1 MPYQNK
7 FQMLLKTSIQK
18 NFKNFNFM
26 VKSEI
31 FAIEKIIKNFP
42 NPKLGPEKF
51 LIIFMIRVFHHMK
64 KEFENGFCRRIE
76 IWEVLRLWH
85 FVNDNVMPAAVL
97 NH

>member
-42 NPKLGPEKF
+42 NPKLGPEFFKLF
-51 LIIFMIRVFHHMK
+51 
-64 KEFENGFCRRIE
+64 
-76 IWEVLRLWH
+76 LRLGC
-85 FVNDNVMPAAVL
+85 FIT
-97 NH
+97 

>member
-1 MPYQNK
+1 
-7 FQMLLKTSIQK
+7 
-18 NFKNFNFM
+18 M

-42 NPKLGPEKF
+42 NPKLGPPKF
-51 LIIFMIRVFHHMK
+51 LIIFMIRVFHQ

>member
-1 MPYQNK
+1 
-7 FQMLLKTSIQK
+7 
-18 NFKNFNFM
+18 M

-42 NPKLGPEKF
+42 NPKLGPGKF
-51 LIIFMIRVFHHMK
+51 LIIFMIRVFHQ